1 MSSREK
7 LKSVLKDIKGEIEF
21 RRICG
26 QNSNMSMQKNGKRSN
41 GLHKPILTKGIAP
54 VLKTRRK

>member
-21 RRICG
+21 RRICR
-26 QNSNMSMQKNGKRSN
+26 QNSNMSKQKIGERSI
-41 GLHKPILTKGIAP
+41 GLHKPILTKGKAP